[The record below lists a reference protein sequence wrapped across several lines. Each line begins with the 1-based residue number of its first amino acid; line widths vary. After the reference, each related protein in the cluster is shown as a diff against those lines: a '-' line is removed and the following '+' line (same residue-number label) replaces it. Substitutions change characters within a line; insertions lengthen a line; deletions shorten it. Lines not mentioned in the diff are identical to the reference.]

1 MTKTE
6 IRNFIASQKTGMG
19 MPILEANGFVA
30 VKRLKRQQAY
40 LNARKIGAYAPLPDE
55 VDIARI
61 MTDPERTFYIPAF
74 DEERGV
80 YRMARMGENF
90 KRNRFGGVEPIDPVF
105 AEESE
110 LDLILVPGIAFS
122 HSGERIG
129 REEEYYAELLPLYH
143 ALRVGICFDFQCM
156 EEIPFDEHDQ
166 QMDLIVTESK
176 CIEISYEE

>member
-1 MTKTE
+1 MTKDE
-6 IRNFIASQKTGMG
+6 MRSFIASQKTGMG

-30 VKRLKRQQAY
+30 VKRLKRQKAY
-40 LNARKIGAYAPLPDE
+40 LNAKTIGAYAPLPDD

-74 DEERGV
+74 DEKRGV
-80 YRMARMGENF
+80 YRLARMGENF

-105 AEESE
+105 AEEDE
-110 LDLILVPGIAFS
+110 IDLILVPGIAFG

-129 REEEYYAELLPLYH
+129 REEECYAELLPLYN

-156 EEIPFDEHDQ
+156 PAIPFDEQDL
-166 QMDLIVTESK
+166 QMDMIITESK